1 MIGRQSGSSIPE
13 PSDQRDAMDRN
24 RNTIMKAVCLLS
36 GGMDSSTLAY
46 FAQSRGYGILALH
59 LNYGQRTE
67 RKELASAKKIA
78 GLLGAEAFVEI
89 DLGYFAKFGASSL
102 TDTGIAVEEFD
113 PARAH
118 MPTTYVPFRNAN
130 LLSIATSFAEAKGA
144 DAIFIGVQSLDYS
157 GYPDCR
163 PEFIAAFQRVIDLGT
178 KDETKI
184 ELFAPFIHMTK
195 TEILR
200 EGMKL
205 GVPYEHTWSC
215 YRNEGK
221 ACGTCGSCHFRKQ
234 AFEAAGIRDPIEY
247 EA

>member
-1 MIGRQSGSSIPE
+1 
-13 PSDQRDAMDRN
+13 
-24 RNTIMKAVCLLS
+24 MKAVCLLS

-46 FAQSRGYGILALH
+46 VAKSRGYDILALH

-78 GLLGAEAFVEI
+78 GLLDAKAFIEI
-89 DLGYFAKFGASSL
+89 NLDYFTKIGASSL
-102 TDTGIAVEEFD
+102 TDKGIAVEEFD

-118 MPTTYVPFRNAN
+118 MPNTYVPFRNAN
-130 LLSIATSFAEAKGA
+130 LLAIATSIAEAQGA

-163 PEFIAAFQRVIDLGT
+163 PEFIDAFQKVIDLGT
-178 KDETKI
+178 KDITKI
-184 ELFAPFIHMTK
+184 TLFTPFIKMTK
-195 TEILR
+195 TDILR
-200 EGMKL
+200 VGLEL

-221 ACGTCGSCHFRKQ
+221 ACGTCGSCHFRKE
-234 AFEAAGIRDPIEY
+234 AFAAIGKKDPIEY
-247 EA
+247 EV

>member
-1 MIGRQSGSSIPE
+1 M
-13 PSDQRDAMDRN
+13 
-24 RNTIMKAVCLLS
+24 MKAVCLLS

-46 FAQSRGYGILALH
+46 VAKSKGYDILALH

-67 RKELASAKKIA
+67 SRELACAKKIA
-78 GLLGAEAFVEI
+78 GLLDAREFLELDV
-89 DLGYFAKFGASSL
+89 GYFTRFGASSL
-102 TDTGIAVEEFD
+102 TDKTIAVEEFD

-118 MPTTYVPFRNAN
+118 IPNTYVPFRNAN

-163 PEFIAAFQRVIDLGT
+163 PAFIEAFQKVIDLGT
-178 KDETKI
+178 KDSTKI
-184 ELFAPFIHMTK
+184 TLFTPFISMTK
-195 TEILR
+195 TDILR

-205 GVPYEHTWSC
+205 GVPYEDTWSC

-221 ACGTCGSCHFRKQ
+221 ACGTCGSCHFRQEAFAAIGKQ
-234 AFEAAGIRDPIEY
+234 DPIEY
-247 EA
+247 EE